1 MLEAI
6 IWYDKNVLARLRAT
20 VKTTKGGGCVD
31 KYKRL
36 VSNTLLFA
44 ISTFSSTILS
54 FFLTAY
60 RTRVMGAADY
70 GGMDAIVTIGN
81 FFIPLVSL
89 GIANAIIRFGL
100 EKGVNKRQLYTNG
113 LLSIF
118 AGFLL
123 LCALAPVLN
132 LVPFVRDTVQ
142 GHWMWLLLFV
152 LVSCLRTL
160 NCQFVRARNLVRLY
174 ALDGIL
180 CTLTNL
186 LFNVLFLS
194 GLNLGAQGWILA
206 LICSDACSALF
217 LFFVSSIWRYMGGRI
232 NTKLWR
238 KMLVYSVPLI
248 SASIFWTVTNTSD
261 KLFIT
266 AMLGAEWNG
275 LFAACY
281 QLPTLL
287 TVVATLFT
295 EAWQLSAFTD
305 GTRAGREEFFGKV
318 FGAYQG
324 LMFLAGAGIIWLCR
338 PIMSIY
344 VADEYYLGWIFI
356 PVLTFATIFSSFD
369 NFLNSIYMVE
379 KRSGLSLLTMG
390 VGAVMNLILNALLI
404 PIWGVQ
410 GAAIATFASYFL
422 VFLVRAYNTRTLI
435 EVDFSPE
442 LLALNF
448 GLVVLEAALCIKE
461 VPGSYVWNGI
471 IVLIIAVVNLR
482 GLVETCLRFLHRR

>member
-1 MLEAI
+1 M
-6 IWYDKNVLARLRAT
+6 
-20 VKTTKGGGCVD
+20 
-31 KYKRL
+31 
-36 VSNTLLFA
+36 
-44 ISTFSSTILS
+44 
-54 FFLTAY
+54 
-60 RTRVMGAADY
+60 
-70 GGMDAIVTIGN
+70 
-81 FFIPLVSL
+81 
-89 GIANAIIRFGL
+89 
-100 EKGVNKRQLYTNG
+100 
-113 LLSIF
+113 
-118 AGFLL
+118 
-123 LCALAPVLN
+123 
-132 LVPFVRDTVQ
+132 
-142 GHWMWLLLFV
+142 
-152 LVSCLRTL
+152 
-160 NCQFVRARNLVRLY
+160 
-174 ALDGIL
+174 

-186 LFNVLFLS
+186 GFNVLFLS
-194 GLNLGAQGWILA
+194 GLKLGAQGWLLA

-248 SASIFWTVTNTSD
+248 SASIFWTITNTSD

-344 VADEYYLGWIFI
+344 VAKEFYLGWIFI

-379 KRSGLSLLTMG
+379 KRSGLSLVTMG

-448 GLVVLEAALCIKE
+448 GLVVLEAALCVKE

-471 IVLIIAVVNLR
+471 IVLIIAAVNLR
-482 GLVETCLRFLHRR
+482 GLAETCLRFLRRRTPK

>member
-1 MLEAI
+1 M
-6 IWYDKNVLARLRAT
+6 
-20 VKTTKGGGCVD
+20 D

-44 ISTFSSTILS
+44 ISTFSSKILS

-60 RTRVMGAADY
+60 RTRVMGTADY

-118 AGFLL
+118 VGFLL
-123 LCALAPVLN
+123 LCILAPVLN
-132 LVPFVRDTVQ
+132 LIPFINEMVK
-142 GHWMWLLLFV
+142 GNWLWLLLFV
-152 LVSCLRTL
+152 LISCLRTL

-180 CTLTNL
+180 CTFTNL

-194 GLNLGAQGWILA
+194 VIKLGAQGWLLA
-206 LICSDACSALF
+206 LICSDACSAIFLF
-217 LFFVSSIWRYMGGRI
+217 LVSRIWRYVGLGRI
-232 NTKLWR
+232 NTNLWH
-238 KMLVYSVPLI
+238 KMLMYSVPLI
-248 SASIFWTVTNTSD
+248 SASIFWTITNTSD

-266 AMLGAEWNG
+266 SMLGAEWNG

-305 GTRAGREEFFGKV
+305 GTKAGREDFFSKV
-318 FGAYQG
+318 FAAYQG

-344 VADEYYLGWIFI
+344 VAREYYLGWIFI

-379 KRSGLSLLTMG
+379 KRSGLSLVTMG
-390 VGAVMNLILNALLI
+390 VGAVLNLILNALLI
-404 PIWGVQ
+404 PVWGVQ
-410 GAAIATFASYFL
+410 GAAIATFVSYFV
-422 VFLVRAYNTRTLI
+422 VFLIRAYNTHTLI
-435 EVDFSPE
+435 AVDFSPE

-448 GLVVLEAALCIKE
+448 GLIVLEAALCIKQ
-461 VPGSYVWNGI
+461 VPGSYLWDGI
-471 IVLIIAVVNLR
+471 IVAIIAVVNLR
-482 GLVETCLRFLHRR
+482 GLVETAFRFLRRRDR